1 MSGLAQCSPWCLE
14 AWPPS
19 RLRSPGSRWPWR
31 AVRSPITALQAPAKA
46 WTSCELSMV
55 AVGRLQG
62 RSTSTRCPSS
72 SISACEYGVS
82 DIAASIVATLIHGSG
97 IVLSII
103 SIARGASLGS
113 KHSSR
118 WCCSCVALDSRV
130 TPDPPPGLLKT
141 PCGEPACSSAAATRT
156 APACSRRK
164 SASSWSAV
172 LVSSS
177 VICMAGKL
185 AKNTE
190 CSGLCRRP
198 KMIAALTYGRTAYGE
213 REMRLLPDPSVQW
226 DRTCHGPIDMAR
238 CRRLCLVPRG
248 ACYRIRRD
256 ARCTELKP
264 KPGTVVLQ
272 LSWTGSAALGART
285 GSARSEHG
293 AGTTSCTLG
302 RGAIDRGSRADHCWD
317 PHGQSG
323 RPHGAFEPI
332 AGARNRGT
340 AKNKWRP

>member
-14 AWPPS
+14 AWPRS
-19 RLRSPGSRWPWR
+19 RPRSPGSRWPWW
-31 AVRSPITALQAPAKA
+31 AVRSLSTTARA
-46 WTSCELSMV
+46 WASCELSMV

-72 SISACEYGVS
+72 LISACEYGVS

-130 TPDPPPGLLKT
+130 PHDPPPVYLRP

-264 KPGTVVLQ
+264 KPGTVVLSYPGQ
-272 LSWTGSAALGART
+272 AQQP
-285 GSARSEHG
+285 SAREQVRP
-293 AGTTSCTLG
+293 G
-302 RGAIDRGSRADHCWD
+302 RGTVPEQPVAPSRGELSIVDR
-317 PHGQSG
+317 
-323 RPHGAFEPI
+323 ELII
-332 AGARNRGT
+332 AGILMGNQADLTALSNRLPEPETGAQRKTNGDPDGT
-340 AKNKWRP
+340 